1 MHAEHRSRADP
12 GQSIRETFGV
22 DGYGRARLA
31 VRRFS
36 RPYFPVASVPPPVPA
51 RSVPS
56 REDRGDA
63 YARELLETLD
73 ALTPAEKQLLDSLA
87 ALDRLEGEPAE
98 SE

>member
-1 MHAEHRSRADP
+1 M
-12 GQSIRETFGV
+12 
-22 DGYGRARLA
+22 
-31 VRRFS
+31 
-36 RPYFPVASVPPPVPA
+36 ASVPPPVPA

-73 ALTPAEKQLLDSLA
+73 SLTPAEKLLLDELA
-87 ALDRLEGEPAE
+87 ELDRLEGVAAE